1 MSLPLPCLCLVTDR
15 RRCAGR
21 PLEDV
26 VEDAVSGGASLVQL
40 REKDLPASELAS
52 LARRLREITHGRALL
67 FVNDRIDV
75 ALVSGADGVQL
86 GEHSLSVSQARD
98 VAGTR
103 LMIGRSVHSVEG
115 AAAAA
120 SAGADLLLV
129 GPIFPT
135 ESHPGE
141 AGHGPTILERL
152 RGRVDVAYLGIG
164 GIDSRNVDQ
173 VMAAGASG
181 AAVITAITLAED
193 PVLAAR
199 VLARAVSRSFAG
211 STAGLSARAP

>member
-1 MSLPLPCLCLVTDR
+1 
-15 RRCAGR
+15 
-21 PLEDV
+21 
-26 VEDAVSGGASLVQL
+26 
-40 REKDLPASELAS
+40 
-52 LARRLREITHGRALL
+52 
-67 FVNDRIDV
+67 
-75 ALVSGADGVQL
+75 
-86 GEHSLSVSQARD
+86 
-98 VAGTR
+98 
-103 LMIGRSVHSVEG
+103 MIGRSVHSVEG

-173 VMAAGASG
+173 VMAARR
-181 AAVITAITLAED
+181 
-193 PVLAAR
+193 PAR
-199 VLARAVSRSFAG
+199 R
-211 STAGLSARAP
+211 